1 MSAGL
6 PGEHADALVAALKA
20 LFPATSVFLDE
31 VPANPPTAY
40 VVVWSDAATHDA
52 PALGG
57 CVNVSTFHPGVTLV
71 ARTTSAVRAMR
82 DRLERLWDSGVTV
95 EGRLCEVERISGS
108 QISRDADIPD
118 RTVWWCRDVLEVR
131 SYAA

>member
-6 PGEHADALVAALKA
+6 PGVHADALVAALKV

-31 VPANPPTAY
+31 VPADPPISYA
-40 VVVWSDAATHDA
+40 VVWSDVATHAA
-52 PALGG
+52 PSLGG
-57 CVNVSTFHPGVTLV
+57 CLDVSTFHPGVTLV
-71 ARTTSAVRAMR
+71 ARTTSTLRRMR
-82 DRLERLWDSGVTV
+82 DRLESLWDSGLTV

-108 QISRDADIPD
+108 QINRDADIPD
-118 RTVWWCRDVLEVR
+118 RIVWWCRDVLEVR